1 MIAVLSMPVGTST
14 TPYRRQERA
23 QRVVFTLAGAEALK
37 EELAAAGLE
46 RAIVVCSPRAA
57 QSAFGQKVVRLLGS
71 RCAGTF
77 AEVAEHPSLST
88 VEQGARLARELH
100 ADCVVSLGGGSAVDV
115 AKGLALRLAT
125 EHPLALWSTD
135 RGDAPAPQHGGLVP
149 ILAVPLTL
157 SGAECNQSAGL
168 RDEFGRKLIIR
179 DPDFPASVVIL
190 DPVASSGVPAKILLS
205 TGINAI
211 AHCLEALYSRA
222 RDPVSD
228 AFALRG
234 TALLHRGLSAMLD
247 EPGELAPRA
256 DVLNGA
262 HLAAR
267 AIVHARTGLHHAV
280 CHVLGVAGGVSH
292 GVTNAIMLPHALAF
306 SADAGG
312 PFLAEAA
319 AILSPSERGEP
330 ATVAADAVERLCVRG
345 GLARRLREVGVS
357 RDALPGMANHV
368 MLEPGLRFNPRQ
380 GITQENVVGLLR
392 GAW

>member
-1 MIAVLSMPVGTST
+1 MFAGTST

-46 RAIVVCSPRAA
+46 RAIVVCSPRAVR
-57 QSAFGQKVVRLLGS
+57 SAFGKKVVGLLGS

-77 AEVAEHPSLST
+77 AEVTEHPSLST
-88 VEQGARLARELH
+88 VEQGAVFARELR

-125 EHPLALWSTD
+125 EHPLALWSGD
-135 RGDAPAPQHGGLVP
+135 RGNAPAPLHGGLVP

-157 SGAECNQSAGL
+157 SGAECNLSAGL
-168 RDEFGRKLIIR
+168 RDETGRKLIIR
-179 DPDFPASVVIL
+179 DPAFPANVVIL
-190 DPVASSGVPAKILLS
+190 DPVATIDVPAKILLA
-205 TGINAI
+205 TGMNAI

-247 EPGELAPRA
+247 EPGEVAPRA

-280 CHVLGVAGGVSH
+280 CHVLGAAGGMSH

-306 SADAGG
+306 NAESGA

-319 AILSPSERGEP
+319 AILSPSERAEP
-330 ATVAADAVERLCVRG
+330 ATVVAGAVERLCVRG
-345 GLARRLREVGVS
+345 GLARRLRDVGVS
-357 RDALPGMANHV
+357 REALPGMADHV

-380 GITQENVVGLLR
+380 GITQEDIVGLLMA
-392 GAW
+392 AW